1 MDARHSTI
9 KVHRW
14 NGIYCGVAFEL
25 FVQAKWDYCGAA
37 FELIVPAEWYLLWRG
52 IQQLSA
58 PAEWDLLWR
67 GIQINRA
74 GQIGLL

>member
-1 MDARHSTI
+1 M
-9 KVHRW
+9 
-14 NGIYCGVAFEL
+14 AFKL
-25 FVQAKWDYCGAA
+25 IVQAEWDYCGAA

>member
-1 MDARHSTI
+1 ME
-9 KVHRW
+9 
-14 NGIYCGVAFEL
+14 FEL
-25 FVQAKWDYCGAA
+25 IVQAEWDYCGAA